1 MDHFRLP
8 AITMVAGATHPVDFQ
23 ITDYF
28 CMSVDP
34 EEVVGY
40 LSVSPYINLADAPL
54 FSIASTG
61 LDEDGVLRFVID
73 SDKTLSLS
81 GKYIY
86 QLHLTNGTESEIYEG
101 YLTVLANRNKSAF
114 SGGD

>member
-8 AITMVAGATHPVDFQ
+8 AITMVAGATHPVYFQ

-40 LSVSPYINLADAPL
+40 LSVSPYINLTDAPL

-114 SGGD
+114 FGGD

>member
-1 MDHFRLP
+1 MEYYRLP
-8 AITMVAGATHPVDFQ
+8 PVTMIAGTTHPFDFQ
-23 ITDYF
+23 ITDYL

-34 EEVVGY
+34 EEVIGH
-40 LSVSPYINLADAPL
+40 LSVTPYINLTSSPL
-54 FSIASTG
+54 FSITSSG
-61 LDEDGVLRFVID
+61 LDEDGILRFTID
-73 SDKTLSLS
+73 SSKTLSLS

-101 YLTVLANRNKSAF
+101 YLTILANRNQSAF

>member
-40 LSVSPYINLADAPL
+40 LSVSPYINLTDAPL

-73 SDKTLSLS
+73 SDKTLSLYS
-81 GKYIY
+81 HEVGKSCACSYKYCLVAHI
-86 QLHLTNGTESEIYEG
+86 HDFIN
-101 YLTVLANRNKSAF
+101 
-114 SGGD
+114 